1 MDRWIA
7 DPLIN
12 DIFYIGGSQ
21 EGLRFEQQCVAHG
34 KKPILELAG
43 NDGIVVWKD
52 ADVKWAAEAITEAF
66 YGSGQICMVPNYVL
80 AHPDVAEALIAEVK
94 EQVKGIKPG
103 LPEEED
109 VLLSPVRRS
118 ERFFRLL
125 RQALD
130 NGAELVTGGNRT
142 EVDGTVSETGVFLQ
156 PTVVRVDGLDRARTY
171 DVVREETFFP
181 LIPIVVAERDHDDA
195 LLESFLQFVNSN
207 DYGLRNSLWS
217 RSDHVVETFV
227 RRTVNG
233 GLLKVNDSH
242 IGFLPY
248 LPSHGG
254 TGRTGGAF
262 GEANY
267 PMLKTSHVQGVSIAR
282 DVSPYDAV
290 FGV

>member
-1 MDRWIA
+1 MATCSAR
-7 DPLIN
+7 
-12 DIFYIGGSQ
+12 
-21 EGLRFEQQCVAHG
+21 AHG
-34 KKPILELAG
+34 APATSPAAADAAATTSVGVAG
-43 NDGIVVWKD
+43 
-52 ADVKWAAEAITEAF
+52 AAA
-66 YGSGQICMVPNYVL
+66 V
-80 AHPDVAEALIAEVK
+80 
-94 EQVKGIKPG
+94 
-103 LPEEED
+103 
-109 VLLSPVRRS
+109 
-118 ERFFRLL
+118 
-125 RQALD
+125 
-130 NGAELVTGGNRT
+130 
-142 EVDGTVSETGVFLQ
+142 TGVFLQ
-156 PTVVRVDGLDRARTY
+156 PAVVRVDGLDRARTY

-181 LIPIVVAERDHDDA
+181 LIPIVVAERVHDDA

-290 FGV
+290 FGA